1 MSRLLRSHFIAYPEG
16 SLHFWDCLSDAKW
29 FIQARVHDDT
39 VRTQYPVAEEMHTS
53 LDALSQR
60 NSKTCLEEWTT
71 EFSRSET
78 QGRNFL
84 AMNTEGSYS
93 NVCKGG
99 HMDVLPGPFHIS
111 MRKSH

>member
-1 MSRLLRSHFIAYPEG
+1 
-16 SLHFWDCLSDAKW
+16 
-29 FIQARVHDDT
+29 
-39 VRTQYPVAEEMHTS
+39 MHTS